1 MKDSNYFFLTPQYA
15 AHVVIEI
22 VFNRLSW
29 VLNVKVEKSETTC
42 WGLANIWLG
51 K

>member
-29 VLNVKVEKSETTC
+29 VLNVKVEKTENNLL
-42 WGLANIWLG
+42 GLG